1 MVKNT
6 DSTPNAVLD
15 TYVLYPI
22 ILRDFAC
29 WLQWHGAHRMVWST
43 ELGIEL
49 CRVLNRSGTDSA
61 LGSRVWHQLNQAF
74 PKNLKEL
81 EAGHLMGLPDPNDEH
96 IAQLAFQHQSQLVT
110 FNLRDFP
117 ADLIKPLVVRHPD
130 EYFLQLVRNYPVQSI
145 ESLHSMKL
153 ARHKLPVTNEQ
164 LLESLAQNRL
174 TATAEFL
181 SRLSG

>member
-15 TYVLYPI
+15 TNVLYPI

-29 WLQWHGAHRMVWST
+29 WLQWHGVHRMCWSE

-49 CRVLNRSGTDSA
+49 RRALNRSGSDPA
-61 LGSRVWHQLNQAF
+61 LGARVWRQLNQAF
-74 PKNLKEL
+74 PKNLMEL
-81 EAGHLMGLPDPNDEH
+81 QPGHLVGLPDPYDEH
-96 IAQLAFQHQSQLVT
+96 IAQLAYQYHCQLVT

-117 ADLIKPLVVRHPD
+117 ADRIKPVVVCHPD
-130 EYFLQLVRNYPVQSI
+130 KYFLELVRNYPMQSI
-145 ESLHSMKL
+145 ESINSMRL

-164 LLESLAQNRL
+164 LLESLALNRL
-174 TATAEFL
+174 PATAEFL
-181 SRLSG
+181 SRLGG

>member
-15 TYVLYPI
+15 TNVLYPI

-29 WLQWHGAHRMVWST
+29 WLQWHGAHRMVWSN

-49 CRVLNRSGTDSA
+49 CRALSRSGSDPA
-61 LGSRVWHQLNQAF
+61 IGARVWRQLNQAF
-74 PKNLKEL
+74 PTNLKEFDP
-81 EAGHLMGLPDPNDEH
+81 GHLKGLPDPNDEH

-130 EYFLQLVRNYPVQSI
+130 EYFLRLVKNYPVQSF

-153 ARHKLPVTNEQ
+153 ARHKMPVTTAE
-164 LLESLAQNRL
+164 LLESLALNRL
-174 TATAEFL
+174 PATAEFL
-181 SRLSG
+181 SRLDS